1 MAGTQRERC
10 CVGGSEMLLY
20 GGSAIIL
27 FAERAALTYSILHY
41 FVIGHQLWAGLT
53 FTLTLPAC
61 AVQLLS
67 FYWFSVDG
75 ERKCCFLVIIHIL
88 QLGIYK
94 RYWDCAWSMV
104 RAQRTAGGLGAMV
117 MQQGDVSALHL
128 LEALL
133 LSLPQTLLQSYLLV
147 TAEISLITPAA
158 ALCSSLSL
166 LSLSWALVLHSR
178 ASCLILP
185 GHLSMPPAALL
196 CQLLWRA
203 GMLWSRVTT
212 LVLFARAYH
221 WWVFGVGGLHWLAAS
236 FWLVTQQSD
245 IFKNPWH
252 WRLFS
257 CTLGAVHV
265 FCFINVKYGPSRF
278 RMSAFYAVMLLE
290 NATLLLFASDFLQ
303 VASWDSMG
311 TSTAVLCSFLVG
323 GTALVLYYRFL
334 HPKSTEISLSYQS
347 GQPSS
352 ACWDKGSTSF
362 SPGDKDAAFSPP
374 LQTYCTRSPT
384 GVTETD
390 LEHGGISALEP
401 PVMGTSI
408 DEGHHHW
415 LLLRLALKTGDL
427 EKIHRSYGAGGA
439 TAILGVVEH
448 KKAEEKKVMDEEEKD
463 KEEEGKGEDERDQPQ
478 LGLPLLLD
486 PAAKWDHAVVP
497 FSEDEDTGETSQ
509 YVSLQTNPLE
519 AQRKRGLTPGG
530 EYKRGCPEGRSV
542 GLLEDPEF
550 QNPESKAC
558 NEEESPTD
566 CSSTTYFS
574 ADPQSPDG
582 PAQEL
587 PKREDGG
594 EGASTLGAQLA
605 EFSPIAG
612 DAGKYRGSGKPP
624 GFRALLSRRDPMS
637 KLGVEPQFTSTPK
650 SEPGPQN
657 LEPRAGGARRQLV
670 PLVPACV
677 KGFGDSLE

>member
-1 MAGTQRERC
+1 
-10 CVGGSEMLLY
+10 ML
-20 GGSAIIL
+20 
-27 FAERAALTYSILHY
+27 
-41 FVIGHQLWAGLT
+41 
-53 FTLTLPAC
+53 P
-61 AVQLLS
+61 
-67 FYWFSVDG
+67 
-75 ERKCCFLVIIHIL
+75 HI
-88 QLGIYK
+88 K
-94 RYWDCAWSMV
+94 NM
-104 RAQRTAGGLGAMV
+104 
-117 MQQGDVSALHL
+117 
-128 LEALL
+128 
-133 LSLPQTLLQSYLLV
+133 V
-147 TAEISLITPAA
+147 TA
-158 ALCSSLSL
+158 
-166 LSLSWALVLHSR
+166 
-178 ASCLILP
+178 
-185 GHLSMPPAALL
+185 
-196 CQLLWRA
+196 Q
-203 GMLWSRVTT
+203 
-212 LVLFARAYH
+212 
-221 WWVFGVGGLHWLAAS
+221 
-236 FWLVTQQSD
+236 
-245 IFKNPWH
+245 
-252 WRLFS
+252 
-257 CTLGAVHV
+257 
-265 FCFINVKYGPSRF
+265 
-278 RMSAFYAVMLLE
+278 
-290 NATLLLFASDFLQ
+290 
-303 VASWDSMG
+303 
-311 TSTAVLCSFLVG
+311 G

-439 TAILGVVEH
+439 TAILGMVEH

-463 KEEEGKGEDERDQPQ
+463 KEEEAKGEDERDQPQ
-478 LGLPLLLD
+478 LRLPLLLD

-497 FSEDEDTGETSQ
+497 FSEDEDTGEISQ

-587 PKREDGG
+587 PKREGGG

-612 DAGKYRGSGKPP
+612 DAGKYRGGGKPP

-657 LEPRAGGARRQLV
+657 LEPRVGGARRQLV